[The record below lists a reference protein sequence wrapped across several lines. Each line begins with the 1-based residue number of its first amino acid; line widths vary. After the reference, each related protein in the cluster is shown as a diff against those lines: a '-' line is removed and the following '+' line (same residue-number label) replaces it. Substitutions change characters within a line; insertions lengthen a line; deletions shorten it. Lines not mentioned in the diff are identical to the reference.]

1 MLLLAHDPS
10 QWGQHD
16 RSVFIKLSPQDVTL
30 NSLLDDVG
38 LEKAVLTVT
47 ADLTRSHADYRHA
60 FMQADRLVFSI
71 KFDLRTRHYLL
82 EQFLVV
88 SICQVVEPFEE

>member
-1 MLLLAHDPS
+1 MLLLAHNPS
-10 QWGQHD
+10 QRGQHD
-16 RSVFIKLSPQDVTL
+16 RSVFIELSPQDVTL

-47 ADLTRSHADYRHA
+47 ADLTRSHADYPYA

-82 EQFLVV
+82 E
-88 SICQVVEPFEE
+88 